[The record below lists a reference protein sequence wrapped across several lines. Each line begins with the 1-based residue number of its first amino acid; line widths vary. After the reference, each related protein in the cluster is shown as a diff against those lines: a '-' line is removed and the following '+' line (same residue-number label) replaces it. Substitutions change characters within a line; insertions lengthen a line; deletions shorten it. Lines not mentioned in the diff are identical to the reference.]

1 MHEKQCDNSFMHD
14 VADQPAERAA
24 ADIFSSA
31 LSSAASGADGS
42 AVNSAFSSADGAA
55 GDALDALVPRLRQFA
70 VVAREEHLTRAA
82 ELLGVPQPTL
92 SRSIAR
98 LEAELGVPLFTRP
111 GRSIRLTR
119 HGRHLLDAAERA
131 MADLA
136 GPLARLSSEAHPD
149 TGRVALGFL
158 HTLGG
163 EAVPRLVKDFR
174 ARHPL
179 IRFALVQDSGHGLL
193 TRLRNG
199 EIDLCLTAPLPQTPD
214 VLSRRLV
221 EQRIDLFVPAG
232 HWLSAAHHGAGV
244 PLAEAADEDFI
255 VMEPGYGLR
264 TITDD
269 LCRAAGF
276 EPRITFEGEEADTAR
291 GLVGAG
297 LGVSLLPATA
307 SSLADP
313 SVVAVRITAPKAART
328 IGIAWPGDRPLT
340 APAVAFRDF
349 ALTYADRLPR

>member
-1 MHEKQCDNSFMHD
+1 MHES
-14 VADQPAERAA
+14 
-24 ADIFSSA
+24 
-31 LSSAASGADGS
+31 
-42 AVNSAFSSADGAA
+42 A
-55 GDALDALVPRLRQFA
+55 GDADTGLDALVPRLRQFV

-98 LEAELGVPLFTRP
+98 LEAELGIPLFTRP

-119 HGRHLLDAAERA
+119 HGRYLLEAAERTVA
-131 MADLA
+131 TLTGALERLGCEADA
-136 GPLARLSSEAHPD
+136 SR
-149 TGRVALGFL
+149 GRVALGFL

-163 EAVPRLVKDFR
+163 ETVPQLLRDFR
-174 ARHPL
+174 AQHEL
-179 IRFALVQDSGHGLL
+179 VRFALVQDSAHGLL
-193 TRLRNG
+193 TRLRDG
-199 EIDLCLTAPLPQTPD
+199 EIDLCLTAPLPQSPGVRTRS
-214 VLSRRLV
+214 LY
-221 EQRIDLFVPAG
+221 EQRIDLFVPAS
-232 HWLSAAHHGAGV
+232 HRLAARRGDGM

-307 SSLADP
+307 SSLADRA
-313 SVVAVRITAPKAART
+313 VAAVRITTPKAART
-328 IGIAWPGDRPLT
+328 VGIAWPDDRPLT
-340 APAVAFRDF
+340 TPAAAFRDF
-349 ALTYADRLPR
+349 ALTRAGHLPH

>member
-1 MHEKQCDNSFMHD
+1 M
-14 VADQPAERAA
+14 P
-24 ADIFSSA
+24 
-31 LSSAASGADGS
+31 GAGP
-42 AVNSAFSSADGAA
+42 
-55 GDALDALVPRLRQFA
+55 ALDALVPRLRQFT

-119 HGRHLLDAAERA
+119 HGRDLLDAAERTLA
-131 MADLA
+131 ALTGTLERLA
-136 GPLARLSSEAHPD
+136 GDAHPSS
-149 TGRVALGFL
+149 GRVALGFL

-163 EAVPRLVKDFR
+163 ETVPRLLKDFR

-179 IRFALVQDSGHGLL
+179 VRFALVQGSAHGLL
-193 TRLRNG
+193 ERLRDG
-199 EIDLCLTAPLPQTPD
+199 EIDLCLTSPLPQAAD
-214 VLSRRLV
+214 VRARGLD
-221 EQRIDLFVPAG
+221 EQRIDLFVPVG
-232 HWLSAAHHGAGV
+232 HRLAARRSALHGAGV
-244 PLAEAADEDFI
+244 PLAEAAGEDFI

-264 TITDD
+264 AITDD

-313 SVVAVRITAPKAART
+313 SVVAVPVTAPKAVRT
-328 IGIAWPGDRPLT
+328 IGIVWPGDRSLT
-340 APAVAFRDF
+340 APAAVFRDF
-349 ALTYADRLPR
+349 ALTYAGRLPQ